1 MGKFSLR
8 YRVETKHLSAPFRI
22 SGFVFETS
30 DVVVVELSDGSFT
43 GLGEAAGVYYLGDNS
58 AHIVAELSAHR
69 AIIEDGPDREEL
81 RSLMPAGGARNAVDC
96 AMWDLEAKREGTA
109 AHHGLPFH
117 DQGAVVE
124 HQVHV
129 ASELRRHPPRGGI
142 APTRHQH
149 EAHARASRRGEGGD
163 RPRGDR
169 LVAAQE
175 RAVDVKREQAV
186 GRPHG
191 PVQISTRS
199 MVSPGRILS
208 TTSMPS
214 ATHPKTV

>member
-124 HQVHV
+124 HQIRLLLP
-129 ASELRRHPPRGGI
+129 LRHCGCRSPYARCNEGPPLPRSGFVSRGSC
-142 APTRHQH
+142 A
-149 EAHARASRRGEGGD
+149 
-163 RPRGDR
+163 
-169 LVAAQE
+169 
-175 RAVDVKREQAV
+175 K
-186 GRPHG
+186 
-191 PVQISTRS
+191 
-199 MVSPGRILS
+199 
-208 TTSMPS
+208 
-214 ATHPKTV
+214 